1 VLAACVVTLLAG
13 FLLKAQCT
21 SSAGWDGRQYER
33 LCYNDIQALYE
44 PREVEER
51 FPYVEGRLDGRELA
65 GGAIEYPVLTG
76 TFMWVTARFAGDF
89 NGYLDTSAILLA
101 PFGLLTA
108 YLLARMSGA
117 RALLWALAPALV
129 LYAFHNWELLVVA
142 AAVGGFYLW
151 HREEPLWAAA
161 VFGVGGALKLFPLF
175 LLLPLFLDVWM
186 KRDVKAAGRVIASGI
201 GTFAAINLPFV
212 IASPAG
218 WWATYEFHSLR
229 TGNFDSIWY
238 LGWPRAAPETINL
251 VAAAL
256 VFVFFASA
264 VAYGWV
270 RARREQVFPFLQVG
284 AALVASFMLWNKV
297 HSPQYTLWILPF
309 FVLLGV
315 RLVWWFAYTVVDLMV
330 YVGVFRWFYD
340 FLYRGEDFTLAKK
353 MMIAGVWGRALL
365 LALLVAVFLKSRPS
379 VVTGAP
385 LAAGSRGSEQPE
397 LVPVTPPA

>member
-1 VLAACVVTLLAG
+1 MTLVAG

-21 SSAGWDGRQYER
+21 TSAGWDGRQYVR

-51 FPYVEGRLDGRELA
+51 FPYVDGRLEGRQLVQ
-65 GGAIEYPVLTG
+65 GAIEYPVLTG
-76 TFMWVTARFAGDF
+76 TFMWVAARFASDF
-89 NGYLDTSAILLA
+89 NGYLDASAILLA

-117 RALLWALAPALV
+117 RALLWAAAPALV

-142 AAVGGFYLW
+142 AAAGGIYLW
-151 HREEPLWAAA
+151 HREQPLGAAA

-186 KRDVKAAGRVIASGI
+186 KRDVKAAGRVLVAGV

-212 IASPAG
+212 IASPSG
-218 WWATYEFHSLR
+218 WWTTYEFHGLR

-238 LGWPRAAPETINL
+238 LGWPSAAPETIN
-251 VAAAL
+251 VISAAL
-256 VFVFFASA
+256 VVAFFAGA
-264 VAYGWV
+264 TAYGWV
-270 RARREQVFPFLQVG
+270 RARREGVFPFLQVG
-284 AALVASFMLWNKV
+284 AALIASFMLWNKV

-315 RLVWWFAYTVVDLMV
+315 RLVWWFVYTVVDLMV

-340 FLYRGEDFTLAKK
+340 FLYRDQDFTFAKK

-365 LALLVAVFLKSRPS
+365 LALLVVVLLRARPS
-379 VVTGAP
+379 LVSGGPRGAE
-385 LAAGSRGSEQPE
+385 SQESVQPN
-397 LVPVTPPA
+397 A

>member
-1 VLAACVVTLLAG
+1 LRGDAIALVVTACAVSLVAG

-21 SSAGWDGRQYER
+21 TSAGWDGRQYER

-65 GGAIEYPVLTG
+65 QGAIEYPVLTG
-76 TFMWVTARFAGDF
+76 AFMWVAARFASDF
-89 NGYLDTSAILLA
+89 NGYLDASAILLA

-117 RALLWALAPALV
+117 RALLWAAAPAVV
-129 LYAFHNWELLVVA
+129 LYAFHNWDLLVVA
-142 AAVGGFYLW
+142 AAAGGIYLW
-151 HREEPLWAAA
+151 HRDRPAGAAV

-175 LLLPLFLDVWM
+175 LLLPLCLEVWM
-186 KRDVKAAGRVIASGI
+186 RRGARDAGRVMAAGV

-212 IASPAG
+212 VASPSG
-218 WWATYEFHSLR
+218 WWTTYEFHGLR

-238 LGWPRAAPETINL
+238 LGWPNAAPETINL
-251 VAAAL
+251 ITAAL
-256 VFVFFASA
+256 VLTFFAGA
-264 VAYGWV
+264 TAYGWA
-270 RARREQVFPFLQVG
+270 RARREGVFPFLQVG
-284 AALVASFMLWNKV
+284 GALIASFMLWNKV

-309 FVLLGV
+309 FALLGV

-340 FLYRGEDFTLAKK
+340 FLYRNQDFTLAKK

-365 LALLVAVFLKSRPS
+365 LALLVVVFLRARPS
-379 VVTGAP
+379 LVSGR
-385 LAAGSRGSEQPE
+385 RGVEPQASVQSN
-397 LVPVTPPA
+397 A